1 MKIYERPRSYRCV
14 GKKCSYFM
22 NPLNIPL
29 LQIANFLWGEIQIL
43 KLIYREKATKV
54 EKMFFKTTYLVT
66 SKQCSMEKSFYSRQK
81 KSPSINCPAS
91 YTQLLCS
98 IFKREKA
105 SARASSDR
113 FFVLSCL
120 PLSLISS
127 HIPNNVTNY
136 KNLGKQEATIL
147 K

>member
-54 EKMFFKTTYLVT
+54 EIFFFKTTYLVT

-81 KSPSINCPAS
+81 KSPSINCPAAS

-98 IFKREKA
+98 IFSLFFLLLLTACQFHWSIKINKYMQETLKQRILLC
-105 SARASSDR
+105 SDLT
-113 FFVLSCL
+113 FC
-120 PLSLISS
+120 
-127 HIPNNVTNY
+127 
-136 KNLGKQEATIL
+136 KW
-147 K
+147 